1 MNKSNL
7 IILTKNKNI
16 STIQYGY
23 EDFNISVSDKIP
35 SCSEILLNKNFYLIK
50 KDIKSILGY
59 KLFLINFFRKRWSL
73 LSEFKRL
80 FLSTTN
86 SPYKFILPT
95 ADLNPVYGLQLS
107 SEKKELFKFYTI
119 RIVNQEVLKISLIFF
134 YILSTFKRKDYRT
147 KTIVCIN
154 TTNLIFIKSLQKFFP
169 KSKIYIRF
177 YDSLDSGYININA
190 FKKLLQYTFNTN
202 ISVETYSLTDSKK
215 YKINYYPNTVN
226 ISNLNKFQNK
236 YLLNNRNS
244 VFFLGSANN
253 ERLKSL
259 LQVINI
265 LTKNDVKICF
275 YLFPDKTIND
285 IDTIN
290 QINSDLG
297 YQAITILK
305 KYINYNEYIKLLSQY
320 NIIIDFYRFNSD
332 EGYSFRIPEAIILN
346 KKIITNRQ
354 IIKYESFYK
363 PQNVLLIEKDQNGN
377 ISFCK
382 DNLQIFLS
390 TLLPK
395 YTQSDVNLF
404 SSEQYLISHNMN

>member
-7 IILTKNKNI
+7 IILTTNKNI
-16 STIQYGY
+16 STIQCGY
-23 EDFNISVSDKIP
+23 DDFNIKVSDKIP
-35 SCSEILLNKNFYLIK
+35 SVYEILFNKNFYLIK
-50 KDIKSILGY
+50 KDIKPILGY
-59 KLFLINFFRKRWSL
+59 KLSLINFLRKRWSL

-80 FLSTTN
+80 FSSNTL

-107 SEKKELFKFYTI
+107 DEKKEFFKFHTI
-119 RIVNQEVLKISLIFF
+119 RIVNQEAIKISLIFF
-134 YILSTFKRKDYRT
+134 YILSFFRRKNYCT

-154 TTNLIFIKSLQKFFP
+154 TTNLIFIKSLQKIFP

-190 FKKLLQYTFNTN
+190 FKRLLKYTLNTN

-226 ISNLNKFQNK
+226 IANLNKIQNK
-236 YLLNNRNS
+236 YLLNNTNS
-244 VFFLGSANN
+244 VFFLGSVNS
-253 ERLKSL
+253 ERLNSL
-259 LQVINI
+259 LQLMNI
-265 LTKNDVKICF
+265 LTKNNVKICF
-275 YLFPDKTIND
+275 YLFLDKEIKD
-285 IDTIN
+285 LAALN

-297 YQAITILK
+297 YQAIKILK

-320 NIIIDFYRFNSD
+320 NITIDFYRFNSN

-363 PQNVLLIEKDQNGN
+363 PQNILLIEKDQNGN
-377 ISFCK
+377 IYICK
-382 DNLQIFLS
+382 DKLQIFLS
-390 TLLPK
+390 SLSPS
-395 YTQSDVNLF
+395 YTQSDVDLF
-404 SSEQYLISHNMN
+404 SAEQYLMTHNMN